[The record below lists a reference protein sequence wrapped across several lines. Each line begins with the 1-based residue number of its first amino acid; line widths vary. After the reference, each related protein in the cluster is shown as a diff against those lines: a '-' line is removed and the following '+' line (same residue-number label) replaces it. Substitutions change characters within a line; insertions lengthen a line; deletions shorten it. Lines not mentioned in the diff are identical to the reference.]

1 MNRKN
6 EIHYTGLFLDLDYMW
21 SKLEHITKGRF
32 ERVIKRPHI
41 TFLYKPTVAD
51 YSLVG
56 TVADIIVTG
65 YGYDDENEGV
75 SVKIETDN
83 KELYRLFQ
91 NIDNPHITL
100 TVHPEG
106 HTVNTKNLAFYPVPI
121 VRLKA
126 TYGVVTDSGELITE

>member
-6 EIHYTGLFLDLDYMW
+6 EIHYTGLFLDFDYMW
-21 SKLEHITKGRF
+21 SKLGHITMGRF

-41 TFLYKPTVAD
+41 TFLYKPEVSD

-56 TVADIIVTG
+56 TVADVIITG

-83 KELYRLFQ
+83 KELDRLLQ
-91 NIDNPHITL
+91 DIDNPHITL

-106 HTVNTKNLAFYPVPI
+106 HTVNTKNLDFYPVPI

>member
-1 MNRKN
+1 MIK
-6 EIHYTGLFLDLDYMW
+6 ESKIHYTGLFIDFDYMW
-21 SKLEHITKGRF
+21 SKLGHITRGRF

-41 TFLYKPTVAD
+41 TFLYKPDVSD

-65 YGYDDENEGV
+65 YGYDDEHEGV

-100 TVHPEG
+100 TVAADG
-106 HTVNTKNLAFYPVPI
+106 HTVNTKNLEFYPVPI
-121 VRLKA
+121 VKLKA